1 MLPYRPYQADLVA
14 QIENAWHQG
23 ARNVCAVLP
32 TGAGKTVVFSGIMAT
47 AHAISTSH
55 AQGAKVA
62 IAHRQELVGQMSVAL
77 AKCGVVHRIIAPKA
91 VIKRI
96 VRMHVVEV
104 GKSFYDPAA
113 SVACAGVDT
122 LIKRPGD
129 LASWAHNVGLW
140 VIDEGHHVLRDNKWG
155 TAVEMFPNARG
166 LLVTAT
172 AKRADGKGLGRHAHG
187 VADDLI
193 VGPSLRDLINDGWL
207 TDYTIYAPRGDYCR
221 PDSSDRANVGADGDL
236 KQKVVK
242 ASIRNSHIV
251 GDVVAH
257 YLRIAPGKLGV
268 TFAPDVETATDIATR
283 FNNAGVPAE
292 VVSAKTP
299 DNVRAEIIGRFRRR
313 ELLQLVNVD
322 LFGEGFDLPAIE
334 VVSMARP
341 TESLALYCQQFGR
354 ALRLMLGID
363 PPETR
368 EGRLAAIAAST
379 KPYATI
385 IDHVGNVERFKG
397 PPDAVHNQQWTLDAR
412 DSQSRDPADD
422 AIPVRSCLNE
432 ECGGVYERV
441 LPACPYCGHYPEP
454 ANRSAPE
461 FVDGD
466 LTELDPATLA
476 HLRGEIEDVDKNPA
490 EYRDEL
496 KRKGCPVVGQH
507 ANVKRHMERQEAQD
521 ALRSSIAWWA
531 GYQRAMGRSD
541 AEGYRRFYY
550 AFGVDVLSAM
560 ALDYDD
566 AMRLAD
572 KVNASL
578 ASF

>member
-1 MLPYRPYQADLVA
+1 MLPYRPYQGDLVA
-14 QIENAWHQG
+14 RIEDAWQHG

-32 TGAGKTVVFSGIMAT
+32 TGAGKTIVFSGIMAT

-77 AKCGVVHRIIAPKA
+77 ARCGVVHRIIAPNA

-96 VRMHVVEV
+96 VKMHVADV
-104 GKSFYDPAA
+104 GASFYDPAA
-113 SVACAGVDT
+113 SIACAGVDT

-129 LASWAHNVGLW
+129 LAAWAHNVGLW

-155 TAVEMFPNARG
+155 KAVEMFPNARG
-166 LLVTAT
+166 LMVTAT

-187 VADDLI
+187 IADDLVI
-193 VGPSLRDLINDGWL
+193 GPSLRDLINDGWL
-207 TDYTIYAPRGDYCR
+207 TDYRIFAPQSDVHLDNVSVSKATGDYN
-221 PDSSDRANVGADGDL
+221 PKKL
-236 KQKVVK
+236 K
-242 ASIRNSHIV
+242 AAIRQSHIV
-251 GDVVAH
+251 GDVIEH
-257 YLRIAPGKLGV
+257 YRRIAPGRLGV
-268 TFAPDVETATDIATR
+268 TFASDVETATDIANQ
-283 FNNAGVPAE
+283 FNRAGVPAE

-299 DNVRAEIIGRFRRR
+299 DNVRAEIIARFRRR

-334 VVSMARP
+334 VISMARP

-354 ALRLMLGID
+354 ALRLMLDTD

-368 EGRLAAIAAST
+368 EDRLAAIAASS
-379 KPYATI
+379 KPHAII

-422 AIPVRSCLNE
+422 AIPVRSCMNE

-441 LPACPYCGHYPEP
+441 LPVCPYCGHYPEP

-476 HLRGEIEDVDKNPA
+476 HLRGEIEAVDKNPA

-496 KRKGCPVVGQH
+496 RGKGCPVVGQH
-507 ANVKRHMERQEAQD
+507 AHVKRHMERQEIQD
-521 ALRSSIAWWA
+521 ALRTAIAWWA
-531 GYQRAMGRSD
+531 GHHRAMGRSD
-541 AEGYRRFYY
+541 AEIYRRFYH
-550 AFGVDVLSAM
+550 AFGTDVLSAQ
-560 ALDYDD
+560 ALDRGE
-566 AMRLAD
+566 AMGLAER
-572 KVNASL
+572 VNASI
-578 ASF
+578 AAF